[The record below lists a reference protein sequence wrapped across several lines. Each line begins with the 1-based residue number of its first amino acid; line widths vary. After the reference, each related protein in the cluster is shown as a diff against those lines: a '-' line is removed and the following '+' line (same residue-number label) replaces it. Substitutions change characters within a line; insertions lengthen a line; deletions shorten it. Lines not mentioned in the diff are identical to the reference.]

1 VRAVIRREHRTVEE
15 YKRKVHVD
23 PPEGGGTMRPVSVIG
38 KTKLGDGAHDLTVV
52 LGERQGNDVDAAQVA
67 FVVPQV
73 VPDVLMLRGPVLG
86 KVARGGAI
94 FRGRPNDRPSE
105 TRLGKLLG
113 PDNGFEPL
121 LVHEIAADDEVL
133 FYWSGCV
140 VGASPL
146 PSDVVVRS
154 SVVAASGEAVTTL
167 DPVPL
172 NLEARGK
179 NVLCADRLE
188 RIAAGTLSPGDYKL
202 DVTVVHPDGSV
213 IARGS
218 EPLTVR

>member
-1 VRAVIRREHRTVEE
+1 MA
-15 YKRKVHVD
+15 
-23 PPEGGGTMRPVSVIG
+23 

-73 VPDVLMLRGPVLG
+73 VPDVLMLRGPVVG
-86 KVARGGAI
+86 RVARGGAI
-94 FRGRPNDRPSE
+94 FRGRPHDRPSE
-105 TRLGKLLG
+105 T
-113 PDNGFEPL
+113 L
-121 LVHEIAADDEVL
+121 LVHEVAADDEVL

-140 VGASPL
+140 VGTSPL
-146 PSDVVVRS
+146 PSDVVVKSR
-154 SVVAASGEAVTTL
+154 VVAASGEAVVSL

-172 NLEARGK
+172 SLEARGK
-179 NVLCADRLE
+179 NVLCADSLE
-188 RIAAGTLSPGDYKL
+188 RVAAASLSPGDYSL